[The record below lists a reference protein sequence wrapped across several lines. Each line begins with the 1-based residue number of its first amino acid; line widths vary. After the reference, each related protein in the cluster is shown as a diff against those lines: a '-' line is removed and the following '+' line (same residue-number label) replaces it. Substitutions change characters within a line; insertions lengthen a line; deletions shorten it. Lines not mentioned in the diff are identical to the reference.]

1 MESKV
6 GKKYDVAILGW
17 WYGKNYGSILTYYG
31 LNQAIEGLGFDVL
44 MVHEALGY
52 DGYRVVWPEDTLSM
66 QFAKRVG
73 YSSTEQMH
81 HTQLPLLNDEVKTF
95 VVGSDQLW
103 NPLIGR
109 VNDDLFLDF
118 VGPRNR
124 RVAYGTSFGNRGTSK
139 FKPDFV
145 EKHSVNLRMFDAVS
159 VREEY
164 AINIA
169 RDVFGVEARQ
179 VVDPVFLLGKDRYE
193 ALAEKATYKAD
204 GDYLTVFYLD
214 PTTEK
219 RDVALAIA
227 DKLKLE
233 KLVVIPNPDRGRE
246 ISEKIFSG
254 PRFSIMTEDS
264 PENFLYTYKNSRYVV
279 TDSFHGTAF
288 ATIFE
293 KPFSSIYN
301 KHRGVDRFKNLL
313 TVLGFGES
321 RRIHETDTLQSI
333 QVNKNVSMDLSFEE
347 CNRRIEVERLASLK
361 WLKAAIS
368 ESSRPNSALGLLGT
382 VKDIFFGTRTS
393 SRQKGNVVERPSFIS
408 DNAGWTIK
416 IGRSATALNVA
427 TGAAIV
433 GNRAW
438 CDLPFELEKKTA
450 YRLTINWRVRS
461 ASRSINLHIRNKETG
476 KFVVIGSVSVN
487 ETSGHLHAASV
498 EFVPKED
505 GFSQFLLGAVHF
517 TGPKAGAD
525 ISSISVQKIG
535 TDGTESSH
543 KAAIGVSKTS
553 DMALKDSARYV
564 RFTAQ
569 NMSAKQKLTT
579 VRARLMFHA
588 HAIEKG
594 LSRSNFRPGF
604 GKIAVPN
611 LAKEMNAWVE
621 EGRSTDDDFFKIAA
635 SVMKVYFSR
644 HKAIKTDVSEFD
656 KLFSVRVRQMINESR
671 EESGGVLGASDV
683 RELMSEAGG
692 ARDFLDVVYGRRSIR
707 DFSAR
712 PVEDED
718 IRRAVQIAMQAPSVC
733 NRQAGR
739 VHQFKDPTAI
749 KAALDLQGGFAGYEM
764 PPRLLLVTSDLNAFL
779 FAAERNQPFVDGG
792 LFMMSL
798 LLGLEHTGLG
808 SCCLNTAMNPERERS
823 IRKILNIPDN
833 EVFISFVAVGHYDP
847 SVLTPRSKRI
857 GTENVLVKH

>member
-1 MESKV
+1 MASKV

-44 MVHEALGY
+44 MAHETLGY
-52 DGYRVVWPEDTLSM
+52 DGYRVVWPDDILSM

-73 YSSTEQMH
+73 YSFTEQMH
-81 HTQLPLLNDEVKTF
+81 YSQLPILNDEVKTF

-118 VGPRNR
+118 VGSRNR

-139 FKPDFV
+139 FKPEFV
-145 EKHSVNLRMFDAVS
+145 EKHSVNLRMFDAIS

-169 RDVFGVEARQ
+169 KDVFGVEARQ
-179 VVDPVFLLGKDRYE
+179 VVDPVFLLSRDRYE

-204 GDYLTVFYLD
+204 GDYLAVFYLD
-214 PTTEK
+214 PTPEK

-227 DKLKLE
+227 DKLGLQ
-233 KLVVIPNPDRGRE
+233 KLVIIPNPDRGRE
-246 ISEKIFSG
+246 VSEKIFSG
-254 PRFSIMTEDS
+254 YRFSIMAEDS
-264 PENFLYTYKNSRYVV
+264 PENFLYTYQNSSYVV

-288 ATIFE
+288 ATLFE

-301 KHRGVDRFKNLL
+301 KHRGVDRFTNLL
-313 TVLGFGES
+313 TMLGFGDS
-321 RRIHETDTLQSI
+321 RRIHETDTFRSI
-333 QVNKNVSMDLSFEE
+333 QENKNVTLNLSFEE
-347 CNRRIEVERLASLK
+347 SNYRIDVERKASLR

-368 ESSRPNSALGLLGT
+368 ESSPSNRPLELLGT
-382 VKDIFFGTRTS
+382 VKNIFFGTRPS
-393 SRQKGNVVERPSFIS
+393 SRRRGNVVERPSFTSS
-408 DNAGWTIK
+408 DAGWTIK
-416 IGRSATALNVA
+416 VGKSATELKVA
-427 TGAAIV
+427 PGAAIV
-433 GNRAW
+433 GNRVW
-438 CDLPFELEKKTA
+438 CDLPFELERKTA
-450 YRLTINWRVRS
+450 YRLTINWKVRS

-476 KFVVIGSVSVN
+476 KFVVIGSVPVN
-487 ETSGHLHAASV
+487 ETSGFLHADSV
-498 EFVPKED
+498 EFVPRED

-517 TGPKAGAD
+517 TGHKGGAD
-525 ISSISVQKIG
+525 ISSISVQKIV
-535 TDGTESSH
+535 TDGTETSD
-543 KAAIGVSKTS
+543 KAAVSVSKAS

-569 NMSAKQKLTT
+569 NMSDKQKLTT
-579 VRARLMFHA
+579 VHARLMFHA

-611 LAKEMNAWVE
+611 LAKEMNAWVD
-621 EGRSTDDDFFKIAA
+621 EGRNTDDEFFKIAA

-644 HKAIKTDVSEFD
+644 HKAIKTDVSEFA
-656 KLFSVRVRQMINESR
+656 KLFSVRVLELINESR
-671 EESGGVLGASDV
+671 EEFGGVLGGSDV
-683 RELMSEAGG
+683 RELKPEAGG
-692 ARDFLDVVYGRRSIR
+692 ARNFLDVVYGRRSIR
-707 DFSAR
+707 DFSSR
-712 PVEDED
+712 PVDDED

-739 VHQFKDPTAI
+739 VHQFQDPAAI
-749 KAALDLQGGFAGYEM
+749 KAALDLQGGFTGYEM
-764 PPRLLLVTSDLNAFL
+764 PPRLLLVTSDLSAFL

-798 LLGLEHTGLG
+798 LLGLEQVGLG
-808 SCCLNTAMNPERERS
+808 SCCLNTAMNPERESS
-823 IRKILNIPDN
+823 IRKLLNIPDN

-857 GTENVLVKH
+857 ATESVLVKH